1 MQLIFLVSLE
11 ICGYKDLCVPS
22 RNVLLGV
29 GFESLQLCP
38 ISSSSV
44 LLMFEAMSS
53 QLLASV
59 TMPHLPMPNSHPL
72 ELEAKMNSLFLE
84 LSLVTVFYYSNGKVT
99 DTECFLLLQRT
110 GIGFHHPCQAGQSCL

>member
-1 MQLIFLVSLE
+1 MNTWSPVGGHFWRSRRCDLVGVS
-11 ICGYKDLCVPS
+11 
-22 RNVLLGV
+22 VLQEV

-99 DTECFLLLQRT
+99 ETNTYLIL
-110 GIGFHHPCQAGQSCL
+110 IIAS